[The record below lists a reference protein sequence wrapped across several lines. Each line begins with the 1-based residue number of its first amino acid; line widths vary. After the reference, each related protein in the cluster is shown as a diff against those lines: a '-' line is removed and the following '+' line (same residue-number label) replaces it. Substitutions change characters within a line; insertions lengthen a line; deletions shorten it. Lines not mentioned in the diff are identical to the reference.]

1 MGQRG
6 SVLTLFKTLSN
17 QTRLD
22 ILMLLRDSC
31 LTASEVAE
39 KLKINPSTAY
49 RYLNQ
54 MVKAGILKVL
64 KTPEGD
70 RYDFSSV
77 QVFRMLEA
85 AVELLHENEKE
96 KKISSITSVEESSGS
111 TKLLDMRGQIC
122 PVPEITTRKEL
133 EKLQPGETLIVMCDY
148 PLSGERITSFSLR
161 EGYEVATEQIGPVMK
176 IYIKKPQSL

>member
-1 MGQRG
+1 MGRHG
-6 SVLTLFKTLSN
+6 SVSILFKTLSN

-31 LTASEVAE
+31 LTASEVAG
-39 KLKINPSTAY
+39 KLNINLSTAY
-49 RYLNQ
+49 RHLNQ
-54 MVKAGILKVL
+54 MVKVGILKVV
-64 KTPEGD
+64 KAPEGD

-85 AVELLHENEKE
+85 AVELLNENERERK
-96 KKISSITSVEESSGS
+96 KKISSITSIEESSGS
-111 TKLLDMRGQIC
+111 KKLLDMRGQIC

-133 EKLQPGETLIVMCDY
+133 EKLQPGETLIIVCDY

-161 EGYEVATEQIGPVMK
+161 EGYEVATEQIGSVMK
-176 IYIKKPQSL
+176 IYIKKP